1 MQDSADTKQSFF
13 DEEPGLLIKE
23 HRCYYLMVNAI
34 SRRVRQL
41 QTGDRALALPPNG
54 TRDPFYVAQEEF
66 VQNKLDITPRRGPL
80 FGGYYPEGES
90 PDLDVLLGMDDEGAD
105 FDAADDEE

>member
-1 MQDSADTKQSFF
+1 MLDSADTKQSFF
-13 DEEPGLLIKE
+13 DEEPSDLIRE

-41 QTGDRALALPPNG
+41 QLGERALALPPSG

-66 VQNKLDITPRRGPL
+66 LQDKLDITPRRGPL
-80 FGGYYPEGES
+80 FGGYYPEEES
-90 PDLDVLLGMDDEGAD
+90 PDLTALLGMEDDTASFED
-105 FDAADDEE
+105 ADDEE